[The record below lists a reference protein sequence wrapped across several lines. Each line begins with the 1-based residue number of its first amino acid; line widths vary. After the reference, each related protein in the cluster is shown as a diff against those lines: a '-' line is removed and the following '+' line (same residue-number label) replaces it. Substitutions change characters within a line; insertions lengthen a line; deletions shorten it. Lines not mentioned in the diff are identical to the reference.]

1 MDPLPGSKNGYEM
14 KKISYTHDAVIDY
27 IIENPMAGHQE
38 IADHFGYSKVW
49 ISRLI
54 CSDAFQARLAKKKD
68 LILNTVAASVEERVR
83 ETTLKALDIIDD
95 KLDATSDPKLA
106 MQFLTLTAKA
116 QGYGARQGPGVQVN
130 NTWIVPMPQ
139 RAPSA
144 AEWEKAYSDRPIIE
158 GSKE

>member
-14 KKISYTHDAVIDY
+14 KKISYTHDAVIDF

-38 IADHFGYSKVW
+38 IAEHFGYSKVW
-49 ISRLI
+49 ISRLV

-68 LILNTVAASVEERVR
+68 IVLNGIAASVEERMR
-83 ETTLKALDIIDD
+83 ETTLKALDILDD

-116 QGYGARQGPGVQVN
+116 AGYGARGPSLQVN
-130 NTWIVPMPQ
+130 NTWVVPMPTQ
-139 RAPSA
+139 APSA
-144 AEWEKAYSDRPIIE
+144 AEWESRYTRGQTIE
-158 GSKE
+158 GKAEE

>member
-14 KKISYTHDAVIDY
+14 KKISYTHDAVIDF

-68 LILNTVAASVEERVR
+68 IILNAVTASVEERVR

-116 QGYGARQGPGVQVN
+116 QGYGARPAQNLQVN

-139 RAPSA
+139 RAPSS
-144 AEWEKAYSDRPIIE
+144 AEWEAAYNRPPIE
-158 GSKE
+158 GEKE

>member
-68 LILNTVAASVEERVR
+68 LILNAVTASVEERVR

-116 QGYGARQGPGVQVN
+116 QGYGARPAQNLQVN
-130 NTWIVPMPQ
+130 NTWIVPMPA
-139 RAPSA
+139 RAPNA
-144 AEWEKAYSDRPIIE
+144 AEWEKAYAERPIIE